1 MSNTNPA
8 PMSPTMPRRFPAV
21 QLGGML
27 FTLVEPWRDRQVD
40 YNRWYEGDHF
50 YATVFGPG
58 VLGGRRYVCTSS
70 LKRLRQIGDGQIVPA
85 SGIGSYLALYW
96 MTDTA
101 AFNEWGSVNTL
112 ALHADNRIFTER
124 DHIHTLMYDFISW
137 RARDSFGVSPEL
149 ALEHPFDF
157 VVVEVATVGSSGS
170 SDGDDGPWTT
180 EEHASAAIAATG
192 AELVLSF
199 QPVPLLDNAPAD
211 VPRASGLSNSYL
223 HLHFH
228 NGGSPEGAIATLIDL
243 WTPLEQSGAAT
254 LRFLSP
260 FVPTIPGSDAYTGEL
275 W

>member
-1 MSNTNPA
+1 MPNTAPEPLSPA
-8 PMSPTMPRRFPAV
+8 TPRRFPAV

-27 FTLVEPWRDRQVD
+27 FTLVEPWRARQVD

-70 LKRLRQIGDGQIVPA
+70 LKRLRVVGDGQIVPSA
-85 SGIGSYLALYW
+85 EVGSYLALYW
-96 MTDTA
+96 ITDTA

-112 ALHADNRIFTER
+112 ALHADNRIFVER
-124 DHIHTLMYDFISW
+124 DHIHTLMYDLLSW
-137 RARDSFGVSPEL
+137 QSRDPSGVSPEL

-157 VVVEVATVGSSGS
+157 VIVEVVTG
-170 SDGDDGPWTT
+170 GDRRGDETPQWSRNA
-180 EEHASAAIAATG
+180 HVSACIAATG
-192 AELVLSF
+192 AQLVLSF
-199 QPVPLLDNAPAD
+199 QPVPLLDSAPTD
-211 VPRASGLSNSYL
+211 VPRATGISDTYL

-228 NGGSPEGAIATLIDL
+228 GGGSPESAMAALADL
-243 WTPLEQSGAAT
+243 WSPLEQSGGAT

-260 FVPTIPGSDAYTGEL
+260 FVPTIPGTDAYTDDL